1 MIATAAYVE
10 QKFREYNAAIF
21 GGVLSVPPIRMSN
34 ARTFLGQVRYKRR
47 RKFLGKEEKYDF
59 TLCISRRYDLP
70 QNQLDDVIIHEMI
83 HYYIDTRRMSDT
95 SAHGRVFRSIMDGI
109 NRKFNRN
116 ITISARHAQP
126 SPTDSKAES
135 RLTLFC
141 AVSLANGK
149 TGVAAVARTR
159 IFGMWDS
166 FATSPDVR
174 CAKWYASRDPFFA
187 KFPRYRSPKVSIIPA
202 EELDAHLKNAVPL
215 KRCGKTIQTV

>member
-21 GGVLSVPPIRMSN
+21 GGVLCVPPIRISN
-34 ARTFLGQVRYKRR
+34 ARTFLGQVRYRRR
-47 RKFLGKEEKYDF
+47 RKLFGKEEKYDF
-59 TLCISRRYDLP
+59 TLCISCRYDLP

-83 HYYIDTRRMSDT
+83 HYFIDTRRMSDT

-116 ITISARHAQP
+116 ITVSARHAQP
-126 SPTDSKAES
+126 SEPDGKAQS

-141 AVSLANGK
+141 AVNLANGK

-166 FATSPDVR
+166 FAMSPDVS
-174 CAKWYASRDPFFA
+174 CATWYASRDPFFA
-187 KFPRYRSPKVSIIPA
+187 KFPRYRSPKVSIVPA

-215 KRCGKTIQTV
+215 KRSGKTIQTV

>member
-47 RKFLGKEEKYDF
+47 RKFFGKEEKYDF

-95 SAHGRVFRSIMDGI
+95 SAHGKVFRSIMDGI

-126 SPTDSKAES
+126 SEPDGKAQN

-159 IFGMWDS
+159 IFGMWNS
-166 FATSPDVR
+166 FATSPDVS
-174 CAKWYASRDPFFA
+174 CAKWYASRDQFFA
-187 KFPRYRSPKVSIIPA
+187 KFPRYRSPKVSIVPA
-202 EELDAHLKNAVPL
+202 GELDAHLKNAVPL
-215 KRCGKTIQTV
+215 KRSGKTIQTV

>member
-21 GGVLSVPPIRMSN
+21 GGVLSVPPIRISN

-47 RKFLGKEEKYDF
+47 RKLFGKEEKYDF

-95 SAHGRVFRSIMDGI
+95 SAHGRVFRSMMDGI

-116 ITISARHAQP
+116 IAVSARHAQP
-126 SPTDSKAES
+126 SEADGKAQS

-141 AVSLANGK
+141 AVSLADGK

-159 IFGMWDS
+159 IFEMWDC
-166 FATSPDVR
+166 FAKSPDVAA
-174 CAKWYASRDPFFA
+174 AKWYASHDPFFA
-187 KFPRYRSPKVSIIPA
+187 KFPKYRSPKVSIVPK
-202 EELDAHLKNAVPL
+202 EELDAHLENAIPL
-215 KRCGKTIQTV
+215 KRSGKTIQTA